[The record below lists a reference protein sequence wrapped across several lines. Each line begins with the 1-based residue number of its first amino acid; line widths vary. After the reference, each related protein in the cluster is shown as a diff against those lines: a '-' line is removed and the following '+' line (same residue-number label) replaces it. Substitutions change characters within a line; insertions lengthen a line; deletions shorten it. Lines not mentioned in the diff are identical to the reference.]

1 MSKKPPSREAQLATD
16 IITELFKR
24 LHKTPSLF
32 ISGRD
37 AGVKMVQIY
46 RLLTGEMPQSPGIE
60 YDFSPEEM
68 PALEWASPTERDPD
82 KILCVHP
89 GSGDSP
95 DIILKGD
102 QDDESATKKERLGW
116 FSPPRARQLKGK
128 PDR

>member
-1 MSKKPPSREAQLATD
+1 MRPRRPPSHEAQLATD
-16 IITELFKR
+16 IITAFFKR
-24 LHKTPSLF
+24 LKESPKLYV
-32 ISGRD
+32 SGRD
-37 AGVKMVQIY
+37 AGVQMVQIY

-60 YDFSPEEM
+60 YDFSSEEM

-102 QDDESATKKERLGW
+102 QDDESATKKELG
-116 FSPPRARQLKGK
+116 PNQPLLKGRS
-128 PDR
+128 DQ

>member
-1 MSKKPPSREAQLATD
+1 MSPRRPPSREAQLATN
-16 IITELFKR
+16 IITAFFKR
-24 LHKTPSLF
+24 LKESPKLYV
-32 ISGRD
+32 SGRD
-37 AGVKMVQIY
+37 AGIQMVQLY

-89 GSGDSP
+89 GSGTSP

-102 QDDESATKKERLGW
+102 QDDEGTAKKELG
-116 FSPPRARQLKGK
+116 AGQLQLKGRS
-128 PDR
+128 DE